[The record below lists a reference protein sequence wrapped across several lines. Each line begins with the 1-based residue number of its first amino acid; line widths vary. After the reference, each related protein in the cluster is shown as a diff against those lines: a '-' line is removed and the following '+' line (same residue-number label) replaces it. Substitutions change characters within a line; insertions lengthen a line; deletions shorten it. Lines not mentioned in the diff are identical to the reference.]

1 MVGENLKRPYP
12 AYSPDPSTSSRK
24 IARYDDASTYQ
35 PSRSSNPSSRRSS
48 FSQPAHPGH
57 AIPRSRDGNPDLQG
71 VPKTLENF
79 IVAISKHTQS
89 SQHLKNAESDYENM
103 LPRYKDF
110 PAFGTQK
117 TSRLS
122 QARKDFETTDAQITQ
137 ATSSLLDALK
147 EHFPEQSGPVS
158 HQDCVSRSE
167 FNQIKER
174 LRADRADAREVERL
188 REENHDMKKRL
199 DKMEDLLK
207 HKFRSFEKSEN
218 RLADLEKSSRAT
230 TKAVDSAGK
239 EHALLQDQ
247 TTKDRL
253 SFRTRCSALENE
265 MDKSRSKH
273 KDITQ
278 TTDSIQ
284 STLDDHVLKNTLQ
297 REEQTRVLDLCRSNI
312 EAFQQKL
319 DVEINSRLKDTP
331 TVSDPIPTSAI
342 KNIESRLMAAERS
355 VKALEQDASGENS
368 IINEQLDELQSHM
381 DKLQV
386 KMDELQTNHKE
397 GTLEKRSISEKVE
410 DIRLSRD
417 TLIADIARI
426 EELNLSI
433 KTELQTSI
441 EQVKQGTL
449 QGVPEDLKQHIEYI
463 NKTMETHIEL
473 LQRHEV
479 RLNSVTTDDLYRQME
494 SQFRQSYG
502 VPAELRG
509 LIQRQTKLE
518 SLTKG
523 SHDNANNANKRI
535 MELHTRYEAVAKELR
550 VRE

>member
-1 MVGENLKRPYP
+1 M
-12 AYSPDPSTSSRK
+12 
-24 IARYDDASTYQ
+24 Q
-35 PSRSSNPSSRRSS
+35 
-48 FSQPAHPGH
+48 
-57 AIPRSRDGNPDLQG
+57 
-71 VPKTLENF
+71 
-79 IVAISKHTQS
+79 
-89 SQHLKNAESDYENM
+89 
-103 LPRYKDF
+103 
-110 PAFGTQK
+110 
-117 TSRLS
+117 
-122 QARKDFETTDAQITQ
+122 
-137 ATSSLLDALK
+137 
-147 EHFPEQSGPVS
+147 
-158 HQDCVSRSE
+158 
-167 FNQIKER
+167 
-174 LRADRADAREVERL
+174 
-188 REENHDMKKRL
+188 
-199 DKMEDLLK
+199 DLLK
-207 HKFRSFEKSEN
+207 HKIRSFEKSEN
-218 RLADLEKSSRAT
+218 RLTDLEKSSRAT

-331 TVSDPIPTSAI
+331 TVSDPIPTSTI

-386 KMDELQTNHKE
+386 KMDELQTNHEE